1 MLTIAIP
8 TFARAQ
14 KLSSSLQSLLVQ
26 IELAELS
33 SKQIRVMVSD
43 NHSPDATPAVVA
55 RFAPQFRSLGVD
67 FLGLR
72 HGSNIGFGANLGT
85 CYQNCQS
92 EFIWYLADDDVLLSG
107 AVQKVVS
114 AVKNS
119 SAGVHLFNFDQNP
132 YDKSNPLILRDMSF
146 IGEDKYSGLEP
157 LFRTP
162 KLSSLVLRHIP
173 KEANSIV
180 SAMRVAQYFG
190 HVTGATEVLRH
201 SDSAQHHTGFVA
213 SPDID
218 YLDHIRFPPY
228 IGCLFAKEILEYC
241 QSISDASVETD
252 IVRFIPKCDAI
263 RTCSSSIVRGLLR
276 RQPMRQ
282 IRDDKAPS
290 ECERII
296 LSLLPWRESD
306 PFAKMSSTDW
316 SLKGMFVVSIA
327 IALVITKACLFSC
340 RWVGRK

>member
-14 KLSSSLQSLLVQ
+14 KLSSSLHSLLVQ
-26 IELAELS
+26 TELAELS
-33 SKQIRVMVSD
+33 SKQLRVMVSD
-43 NHSPDATPAVVA
+43 NGSPDETPEVVA
-55 RFAPQFRSLGVD
+55 RFAPQFRSIGVD

-72 HGSNIGFGANLGT
+72 HDSNIGFGANLGT

-107 AVQKVVS
+107 AVKEVVS

-132 YDKSNPLILRDMSF
+132 YDKNYPLILRDMSF
-146 IGEDKYSGLEP
+146 VGEDKYSGLEP
-157 LFRTP
+157 LFRMP
-162 KLSSLVLRHIP
+162 KLSSLVLRHTSG
-173 KEANSIV
+173 EANSIV
-180 SAMRVAQYFG
+180 SAMRGAQYFG
-190 HVTGATEVLRH
+190 HVTGAIEVLRH
-201 SDSAQHHTGFVA
+201 TDSVQHHTEFVA
-213 SPDID
+213 SPNID

-228 IGCLFAKEILEYC
+228 IGCLFNKEILDYC

-252 IVRFIPKCDAI
+252 IVSFMSQCDAI
-263 RTCSSSIVRGLLR
+263 RTCSSSIVRALLR
-276 RQPMRQ
+276 RRPIRQ
-282 IRDDKAPS
+282 IMDDKAQS
-290 ECERII
+290 ECDRIL

-306 PFAKMSSTDW
+306 PFVKMSSTDW

-327 IALVITKACLFSC
+327 IALVITKACSISF